1 MDARVYLYRYTSSII
16 HCGIFVHS
24 YTIQGIIYVCGVRVD
39 AWSCGCVS
47 ACVGRCVCVGTCSCE
62 HAYVCVCVCVC
73 VCV

>member
-39 AWSCGCVS
+39 AWSCGH
-47 ACVGRCVCVGTCSCE
+47 VGV
-62 HAYVCVCVCVC
+62 
-73 VCV
+73 